1 MTHIFSTT
9 FGALAGFIVILFIG
23 LYMAVAPTLYTEG
36 VIRLVPIAKRGRA
49 REILQ
54 ALGHTLRWWLLGRG
68 VSMLMVGLLTAAGL
82 WLIGVPLALTF
93 GLLAALLTFVP
104 YLGPIL
110 SAIPP
115 TLLALTQQPQQALYV
130 ILLYISIQGVESYLL
145 TPLVQERTVSLPP
158 ALTITAEVLSGIL
171 LGGLGV
177 ILATPL
183 VAAALVLVQ
192 MLYIEDTLGERK

>member
-1 MTHIFSTT
+1 MTRIFSTT
-9 FGALAGFIVILFIG
+9 FGALAGLLVFLLVG
-23 LYMAVAPTLYTEG
+23 LYLAVEPSLYTEG
-36 VIRLVPIAKRGRA
+36 VIRLVPIAKRARA
-49 REILQ
+49 HEIVQ

-68 VSMLMVGLLTAAGL
+68 VSMLMVRLFTAVGL

-115 TLLALTQQPQQALYV
+115 ALLALTQQPQQELYV
-130 ILLYISIQGVESYLL
+130 ILLYSGIQGVESYLL
-145 TPLVQERTVSLPP
+145 MPLVQERTVSLPP
-158 ALTITAEVLSGIL
+158 ALTITAEVVLGIL
-171 LGGLGV
+171 LGVWGI

-183 VAAALVLVQ
+183 VAAMLVLVR
-192 MLYIEDTLGERK
+192 MLYVEETLGEGQ